1 MPCLLKIG
9 LALLCLIPSL
19 LFGAS
24 IKLVPSGT
32 TQSIG
37 DGTVT
42 VNVTSV
48 DMSKPFLVF
57 QTSDTTDVTLGS
69 TLGSSSQ
76 AFAILFCVPRVLIER
91 LFSFFEDFQR
101 PEQPL

>member
-48 DMSKPFLVF
+48 DMSKSFLVF

-76 AFAILFCVPRVLIER
+76 AFAL
-91 LFSFFEDFQR
+91 SFESR
-101 PEQPL
+101 KIP